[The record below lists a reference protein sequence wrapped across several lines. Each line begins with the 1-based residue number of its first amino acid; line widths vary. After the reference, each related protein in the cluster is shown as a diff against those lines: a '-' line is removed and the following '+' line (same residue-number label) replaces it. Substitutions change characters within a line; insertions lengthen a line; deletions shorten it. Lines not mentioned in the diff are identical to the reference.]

1 MQVWRTLDDV
11 PGGLGR
17 TVAVIGNFDGLHRGH
32 QQVIQIA
39 RRRADASGWPL
50 VAVTF
55 EPHPMAVLRP
65 EHAPIMLTTIEYRAG
80 LLAREGVDHVLA
92 LPFDAD
98 MATWSPVEFVD
109 RVLVDAVRVG
119 LVVVGANF
127 RFGYRAAG
135 DVATLRS
142 LGAER
147 GFEVLG
153 VDLAGGPMVWSS
165 TYVRTCLAAGD
176 VEGAEEATGRPVSV
190 DGVVMRGEQRGRQL
204 GFPTA
209 NVSPSRVAAPAD
221 GIYAGWLV
229 RLDTGERFPAAISVG
244 TNPTFSGERERR
256 VEAYVLD
263 RDDLELYDVE
273 VEIEFVSRL
282 RGMIRFHDVDD
293 LIETMHDDV
302 RRTREI
308 LAKKAAE

>member
-11 PGGLGR
+11 PGDLGR
-17 TVAVIGNFDGLHRGH
+17 TVAVIGNFDGVHRGH
-32 QQVIQIA
+32 QQVIQAA
-39 RRRADASGWPL
+39 RRRADAVGWPL
-50 VAVTF
+50 VVVTF

-65 EHAPIMLTTIEYRAG
+65 EHAPIMLSTIEYRAG
-80 LLAREGVDHVLA
+80 LLAAEGADHVLA

-98 MATWSPVEFVD
+98 MATWSPTEFVD
-109 RVLVDAVRVG
+109 RVLVDAVHVG

-135 DVATLRS
+135 DVAVLTS

-147 GFEVLG
+147 DFEVLG

-190 DGVVMRGEQRGRQL
+190 DGVVMRGEQRGRTL

-263 RDDLELYDVE
+263 RDDLDLYDVE

-282 RGMIRFHDVDD
+282 RGMIRFHDVDE
-293 LIETMHDDV
+293 LIETMHEDV
-302 RRTREI
+302 RRTREV
-308 LAKKAAE
+308 LASRSS